1 MDLKVTQAGQA
12 IVVTPNGDLGEA
24 SAAALKRALHPFV
37 PSSASRH

>member
-24 SAAALKRALHPFV
+24 SAAALKRALQELLDP
-37 PSSASRH
+37 